1 MMLITPHGYRV
12 LTVQVALSIGACLLF
27 AGCRKEQPSG
37 AAGIRVVVVP
47 ATVKDVPIEG
57 SYIGVTRASL
67 DVEVRARVNGFVEEQ
82 FFTEGSA
89 VHEGDLLYRID
100 DRPYQAR
107 VNRLKAKLAS
117 DEAVL
122 AKAQRDIKR
131 WTPLYEQDAVSQ
143 LDYDNALSAEEQ
155 ALAAVAASQAE
166 LDEAELELG
175 YTKVTAPING
185 MVGESR
191 VDMGSLVGSGG
202 QSLLTSIK
210 QINPIYVTFNM
221 SALDYLNVQRR
232 ATFFEKLEAEEKGKA
247 LQGFIRVNLPDD
259 TEYRHQGNVSFTEPS
274 VNPRTGTFAVRAV
287 LPNPEREFLPG
298 QYTRVRIQ
306 LGTVPKAIVVPEETI
321 QIEQGGRLCDGG
333 PAQPGRRATLCGHRA
348 TI

>member
-1 MMLITPHGYRV
+1 MMLTTPHGYRV

-210 QINPIYVTFNM
+210 ANQP
-221 SALDYLNVQRR
+221 YLRY
-232 ATFFEKLEAEEKGKA
+232 L
-247 LQGFIRVNLPDD
+247 
-259 TEYRHQGNVSFTEPS
+259 
-274 VNPRTGTFAVRAV
+274 
-287 LPNPEREFLPG
+287 
-298 QYTRVRIQ
+298 
-306 LGTVPKAIVVPEETI
+306 
-321 QIEQGGRLCDGG
+321 
-333 PAQPGRRATLCGHRA
+333 
-348 TI
+348 